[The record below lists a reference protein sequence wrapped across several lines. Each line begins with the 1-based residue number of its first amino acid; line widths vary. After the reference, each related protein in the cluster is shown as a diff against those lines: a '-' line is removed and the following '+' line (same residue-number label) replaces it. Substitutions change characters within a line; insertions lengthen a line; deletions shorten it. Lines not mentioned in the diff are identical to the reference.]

1 MAWTAPATWSVSEV
15 VTAAKMN
22 LHVRDNLKY
31 LKGQSG
37 AVVLEDRLEVPATSG
52 TTGHGL
58 RFTTGALWPGTLQ
71 GLDVS
76 SSSFLFF
83 ATNRFYTGSAW
94 DQLNSR
100 AGGAFQMVNDAAVW
114 YTFAAASSTAVER
127 MRLDNTGALGI
138 GTATPAGRLHVAGA
152 GAVSGAGFAI
162 SSVAAVTSIQTIFAA
177 GTVARGVMCFILD
190 RNNTGAGL
198 NSPAAISAIA
208 ALSGSFT
215 YTNTDTI
222 TIAVTAGGAI
232 TAQRTSGTNGS
243 HDIVMLAL
251 FL

>member
-15 VTAAKMN
+15 VTASKMN

-37 AVVLEDRLEVPATSG
+37 AVVLEDRLELPTTSG

-71 GLDVS
+71 GMDLS
-76 SSSFLFF
+76 SNSFLFF

-138 GTATPAGRLHVAGA
+138 GTATPAGRLHVNGA
-152 GAVSGAGFAI
+152 GAVAGAGFAI
-162 SSVAAVTSIQTIFAA
+162 NSLAAVTTIQTIFAA
-177 GTVARGVMCFILD
+177 GTVARGAAFFIID
-190 RNNTGAGL
+190 RNNTGGAINTSTNL
-198 NSPAAISAIA
+198 NALVSASTSYVNA
-208 ALSGSFT
+208 
-215 YTNTDTI
+215 DTI
-222 TIAVTAGGAI
+222 TVAITAGGAV
-232 TAQRTSGTNGS
+232 TCARTSGTNGT
-243 HDIVMLAL
+243 HDITMLAL